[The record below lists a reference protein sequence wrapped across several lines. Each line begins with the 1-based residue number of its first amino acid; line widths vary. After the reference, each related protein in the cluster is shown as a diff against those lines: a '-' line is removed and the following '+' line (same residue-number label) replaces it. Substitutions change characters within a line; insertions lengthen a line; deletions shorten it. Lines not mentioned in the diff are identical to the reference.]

1 MGRETVNAKLY
12 FKFSTLK
19 NNKEN
24 ARLYF
29 NDLLKDQFSSVAS
42 VVQSSPTLY
51 NPMDPSLSLRVCLN
65 SCPLSWLCPPTIS
78 SSVVPFCSG
87 SIFPRIRVF
96 SNESV
101 LYIRWPKYWSFSFS
115 ISTSNEYSGMTL

>member
-1 MGRETVNAKLY
+1 MIGVFEIQDETNLNIKHCDA
-12 FKFSTLK
+12 
-19 NNKEN
+19 NNTSLNRHAYSNGKRNCECQAVLQIEN

-65 SCPLSWLCPPTIS
+65 SCPLSW
-78 SSVVPFCSG
+78 
-87 SIFPRIRVF
+87 
-96 SNESV
+96 
-101 LYIRWPKYWSFSFS
+101 
-115 ISTSNEYSGMTL
+115 